1 MSNARVSRSSS
12 TFAIAVCA
20 MLGAVVI
27 VGGCGDDKSNGG
39 DHDPRFDP
47 PTITIVVGDTIRF
60 VSVSGDHTVT
70 SGTGSDDPASGQLFD
85 ADMPEGDEFLRVFNT
100 VGTFNYYCVP
110 HEEDGMTGQ
119 VTVNAATARI
129 VDVFVSGTAFNPE
142 VVTLNPGD
150 QVRWTINGSHTITSG
165 TGPADPLVGD
175 LFDETVSNTVFT
187 RTFNDLGSF
196 DYFCRIHFSM
206 GMTATVNVVE
216 RENETVVVEALE

>member
-1 MSNARVSRSSS
+1 MSYTRVSLRSS
-12 TFAIAVCA
+12 TLAIAACA
-20 MLGAVVI
+20 MLGAVMV
-27 VGGCGDDKSNGG
+27 VGGCGDDKSNGA

-47 PTITIVVGDTIRF
+47 PTTTIVVGDTIRF

-70 SGTGSDDPASGQLFD
+70 SGTGSDDPVSGQLFD

-100 VGTFNYYCVP
+100 VGTFNYYCIP
-110 HEEDGMTGQ
+110 HEVDGMTGQ
-119 VTVNAATARI
+119 VIVNAAIARI
-129 VDVFVSGTAFNPE
+129 VDVFVSGTAFNPD

-175 LFDETVSNTVFT
+175 LFDETVSNTVIT

-196 DYFCRIHFSM
+196 DYFCRIHFGM
-206 GMTATVNVVE
+206 GMTAVVNVVE